1 MELLPEEPEKAKKK
15 IVKKEKKKK
24 IETLP
29 EPEESKFE
37 DEPAIEIREEPKVD
51 PMILAQQI
59 REE

>member
-51 PMILAQQI
+51 PMVLAQ
-59 REE
+59 